1 MTTAHP
7 SYDELAALPAYATR
21 AVPTAFE
28 DINGHLNIRHYVGI
42 ASEGLDESLLDVG
55 IPQNWPTV
63 AGQGVFTAEH
73 HMTYLSELRTGD
85 KISVRVRV
93 IGRSARAA
101 HVVAYLLDDTHQ
113 KVSYVMEEIFLH
125 IDMDEPAQR
134 GLARGRRRRDRPARR
149 RRRRAALEARA
160 VGLDVPALSADARES
175 RIGLNPTGP
184 ARHLGADP
192 GGLRPP
198 GR

>member
-1 MTTAHP
+1 MTTAYP

-93 IGRSARAA
+93 VGRSARAA

-113 KVSYVMEEIFLH
+113 KLSYVMEEIFLH
-125 IDMDEPAQR
+125 IDMDS
-134 GLARGRRRRDRPARR
+134 RRTSDWPEDVA
-149 RRRRAALEARA
+149 AALDRRVAADAE
-160 VGLDVPALSADARES
+160 LPWKPALSGS
-175 RIGLNPTGP
+175 MS
-184 ARHLGADP
+184 
-192 GGLRPP
+192 LR
-198 GR
+198 

>member
-42 ASEGLDESLLDVG
+42 ASEGLDESLIDVG

-63 AGQGVFTAEH
+63 SGQGVFTAEH

-85 KISVRVRV
+85 KISVRVRLV
-93 IGRSARAA
+93 GRSARAA
-101 HVVAYLLDDTHQ
+101 HVVVYLLDDSHQ
-113 KVSYVMEEIFLH
+113 KLSYVMEEIFLH
-125 IDMDEPAQR
+125 ITMES
-134 GLARGRRRRDRPARR
+134 RRTADWPEDVAAAIDRQIA
-149 RRRRAALEARA
+149 
-160 VGLDVPALSADARES
+160 ADANLS
-175 RIGLNPTGP
+175 WQPQLSGSM
-184 ARHLGADP
+184 A
-192 GGLRPP
+192 LR
-198 GR
+198 